1 MFGKQRDVFVY
12 NKTKETFLAFRVKVA
27 DSIFGRLIGLLG
39 RRSLQPDSGVWIVP
53 ANAVHT
59 IGMLF
64 TFDLVLVDKNFKV
77 VGLRE
82 LVRPFRI
89 TLPERKAESVLEL
102 PAHTIF
108 RSRTQVGDQLLIERY
123 EARKPSKIGIAG
135 PVGVQAPPAEIE
147 PAAQRQAAV
156 PIAPQSSRARFRAQ
170 AWRQPKFANSV
181 FVRRAIRIQV
191 ARVPF
196 TLGRTGVASSPFRRR
211 IDLAST
217 TKPPRRVSHRSVPSG
232 SLSSRRTSHR
242 TYFRSSFLISLGVG
256 RFTSVM
262 WIESL
267 SEYT

>member
-53 ANAVHT
+53 ANAIHT

-89 TLPERKAESVLEL
+89 TMPERKAESVLEL

-123 EARKPSKIGIAG
+123 EARKPSIAG
-135 PVGVQAPPAEIE
+135 PVEVQAPPAEIE

-156 PIAPQSSRARFRAQ
+156 PIAPQSSRAA
-170 AWRQPKFANSV
+170 
-181 FVRRAIRIQV
+181 
-191 ARVPF
+191 
-196 TLGRTGVASSPFRRR
+196 
-211 IDLAST
+211 
-217 TKPPRRVSHRSVPSG
+217 VS
-232 SLSSRRTSHR
+232 
-242 TYFRSSFLISLGVG
+242 RSSVAATKI
-256 RFTSVM
+256 R
-262 WIESL
+262 
-267 SEYT
+267 